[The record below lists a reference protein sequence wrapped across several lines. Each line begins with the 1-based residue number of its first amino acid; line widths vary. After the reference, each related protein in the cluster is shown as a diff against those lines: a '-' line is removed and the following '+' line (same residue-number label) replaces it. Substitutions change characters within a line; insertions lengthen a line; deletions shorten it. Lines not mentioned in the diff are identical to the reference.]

1 MKKLLIIC
9 YYWPP
14 SGGAGVQ
21 RWLKL
26 SDYIAKAGVEVF
38 IIHPKSSKAS
48 YLTLD
53 ESLVHEINP
62 NIHTMETNS
71 FEPLNWYKR
80 IVGKKNVPTAGM
92 SNVNPKS
99 KLQSLALRLRSTL
112 FIPDPRKYWLKHAY
126 KAAVELISKHE
137 ISHVITSSP
146 PHSAQL
152 IGLRLRQNLNIHW
165 IADLRDLWT
174 GIYYYDLLQHTTRSR
189 AKDAKLELEV
199 LQRADHIT
207 TVSPL
212 FKDEFKQIAQC
223 DSSKI
228 SVIPNG
234 FDPKDFNSFNYLKEV
249 EFTIT
254 YTGSISSQYNI
265 SPFIEAL
272 KSFNEAGKNFK
283 LRFVG
288 SVDPGIKERF
298 AKEGMSTSVE
308 FTGYVQHD
316 ESISYLEDSYA
327 LLLIGPLN
335 EDQNEGSVPAKL
347 FEYLAAKRHIIYI
360 GKTDGFVA
368 QILRDCAAGSTFE
381 NAKDLLLHLQEL
393 SSKHEANNNPQIESK
408 GIDTYSRINQAEEF
422 LKLLA

>member
-26 SDYIAKAGVEVF
+26 SNYLTKSGVKVYIV
-38 IIHPKSSKAS
+38 HPKSSMAS

-53 ESLVHEINP
+53 RSLVDEINP
-62 NIHTMETNS
+62 EITTVATDS
-71 FEPLNWYKR
+71 FEPLNWYKKL
-80 IVGKKNVPTAGM
+80 VGKKNVPTAGM

-99 KLQSLALRLRSTL
+99 KLQRLALKLRSRL
-112 FIPDPRKYWLKHAY
+112 FIPDPRKYWLKYAY
-126 KAAVELISKHE
+126 KASSDLIKEHE
-137 ISHVITSSP
+137 ISHVITTSP

-152 IGLRLRQNLNIHW
+152 IGLRLRENFNIHW

-174 GIYYYDLLQHTTRSR
+174 GIYYYDLLQHSSRSR
-189 AKDAKLELEV
+189 AKDARLELKV
-199 LQRADHIT
+199 LKEADHIT

-212 FKDEFKQIAQC
+212 FKEEFMRISSC
-223 DSSKI
+223 ESSKI
-228 SVIPNG
+228 TVIPNG
-234 FDPKDFNSFNYLKEV
+234 YDPHDFKDFDYDKIV
-249 EFTIT
+249 DFTIT

-265 SPFIEAL
+265 APFMDAMKMFTQNQERL
-272 KSFNEAGKNFK
+272 K

-288 SVDPGIKERF
+288 SVDPGLKEKF
-298 AKEGMSTSVE
+298 QMKGMQDMVE
-308 FTGYVQHD
+308 YTGYVQHQ

-335 EDQNEGSVPAKL
+335 EDQNEGSIPAKL

-360 GKTDGFVA
+360 GKKDGFVA
-368 QILRDCAAGSTFE
+368 QILKDCEAGSTFE
-381 NAKDLLLHLQEL
+381 TAAELLEHLRQL
-393 SSKHEANNNPQIESK
+393 KRSYGNNNEAQIQSQ
-408 GIDTYSRINQAEEF
+408 GIDTYSRINQAEAF